1 MKKYMLAIICI
12 ALLCPILYW
21 AFRPR
26 NKFEENVKDV
36 VARYVGT
43 VINLPD
49 SVDVLIEKSSLR
61 IATPEC
67 SYKLL
72 TVVDAAGCSSCKMQ
86 LREWEELLSRLQAG
100 LKEPEELELIYV
112 LDGEVTPDILATVR
126 DNHFRRPIVLDTY
139 RTISKQNDLPNI
151 AEFKTFL
158 LDESNKV
165 LALGNPILFEEIGNL
180 YASLMQS
187 NIDHVGEPY
196 PALASK
202 ARIPLGV
209 IDDLEEIT
217 AHVMIKNVCD
227 SMLKVISIESSCP
240 CVTPF
245 MKYPIIRTKGE
256 SEILIHFTPSIDMA
270 EEGRG
275 LNRYVYVRFENIEEP
290 LRLELY
296 AFNELGGNAR

>member
-72 TVVDAAGCSSCKMQ
+72 TVVDAAGCSSCKM
-86 LREWEELLSRLQAG
+86 QAG

-227 SMLKVISIESSCP
+227 SMLKVISIE
-240 CVTPF
+240 V
-245 MKYPIIRTKGE
+245 
-256 SEILIHFTPSIDMA
+256 
-270 EEGRG
+270 
-275 LNRYVYVRFENIEEP
+275 
-290 LRLELY
+290 
-296 AFNELGGNAR
+296 